1 MGNNRVREST
11 NIQTGIKKEETEL
24 YIRVNDSENLNK
36 MPSFLG
42 KYKWSKWTPE
52 EIGKPKEQIQTVFKE
67 LRSVKHLIRTFF

>member
-42 KYKWSKWTPE
+42 KYK
-52 EIGKPKEQIQTVFKE
+52 
-67 LRSVKHLIRTFF
+67 